1 MYDPEGKGFVD
12 PDFLRNMFENIG
24 FGRISDEDLSVLIEA
39 ADHDGDGQINVEDFR
54 WIGDLSGDRR
64 EEVKVDGGTQ
74 GGKQHVLHHDGTLQ
88 QDR

>member
-12 PDFLRNMFENIG
+12 PEFLRNVFENIG

-54 WIGDLSGDRR
+54 QIGELSGDRR
-64 EEVKVDGGTQ
+64 EEVKTDDEAQDG
-74 GGKQHVLHHDGTLQ
+74 K
-88 QDR
+88 